1 MSVQKNLCYTYWPP
15 VGGPTA
21 CPQNRGACNRG
32 AYNRGAYNRGAYNRG
47 AHIWKR
53 LGCV

>member
-21 CPQNRGACNRG
+21 CPHNRGAC
-32 AYNRGAYNRGAYNRG
+32 NRGAYNRG